1 MISIKG
7 HSLTCSDVHRVAYGE
22 TCTIDAQSLQR
33 MEENAQHTPSTVLE
47 SKRAWL
53 LGEESEQSTD
63 LKREFILGHCAGV
76 GPHFPHSYV
85 RAAMLARINVLAS
98 GYTGARPIAAE
109 KILELLN
116 NNHIPTVPSQGSVGA
131 AGDLA
136 PMAHIARIVCGYGET
151 PNWFVPLQPTAK
163 ECLSLING
171 VSMSAA
177 LGAIAIVRA
186 EKVLH
191 AAVIAAAMTMEAIYA
206 QDQCIHEQALAL
218 RGHPECIII
227 GAQLRALLMGSQR
240 VCSSRRP
247 DAFSIR
253 CGPSVMGSTA
263 LAISHT
269 KEIIERELNGCSD
282 NPLLIDGSWIEAGH
296 FHGTQIALALDHL
309 KIALTQLATLSERR
323 TFRITHE
330 KLSKELPSFLV
341 EGTGLNSGFMLAQ
354 YTAAALAS
362 ECKGLAMPASI
373 DTIPTVQH
381 HEDHVSMAPI
391 AARHTLDLLECL
403 ADIIAIELLLAAQ
416 ALDLRMQSDKLPL
429 PEPLMAVYCTIRS
442 HAAFWKDDQVLY
454 PDLKALGSLVREG
467 FDTDKTWVNKAW

>member
-1 MISIKG
+1 MIVING
-7 HSLTCSDVHRVAYGE
+7 HNLNCADVHRIAYGE
-22 TCTIDAQSLQR
+22 TCTIDRDSMVR
-33 MEENAQHTPSTVLE
+33 MEENAQHSPSKVLE
-47 SKRAWL
+47 TKRAWL
-53 LGEESEQSTD
+53 LGEEGDQSTD

-76 GPHFPHSYV
+76 GPELPKSYV
-85 RAAMLARINVLAS
+85 RAAMASRINVLAS
-98 GYTGARPIAAE
+98 GYTGSRPIAAQ
-109 KILELLN
+109 KLLELLN
-116 NNHIPTVPSQGSVGA
+116 KDHIPSVPSQGSVGA

-136 PMAHIARIVCGYGET
+136 PMAHIARVVCGYGNT
-151 PNWFVPLQPTAK
+151 PSWFAPLLPTAK

-186 EKVLH
+186 QKVLN
-191 AAVIAAAMTMEAIYA
+191 AAIIAAAMTMEAIYA

-218 RGHPECIII
+218 RGHPECMKV
-227 GAQLRALLMGSQR
+227 GEQLRFLLEGSER

-253 CGPSVMGSTA
+253 CGPSVMGSTL
-263 LAISHT
+263 LAITHS

-282 NPLLIDGSWIEAGH
+282 NPLLIDGNWIEAGH

-362 ECKGLAMPASI
+362 ECKGLAVPASI

-416 ALDLRMQSDKLPL
+416 ALDLRMQSDGLPL
-429 PEPLMAVYCTIRS
+429 PKTLATIHNKIRS
-442 HAAFWKDDQVLY
+442 HASFWKDDQVLY
-454 PDLKALGSLVREG
+454 PDLKALGALVRKGIEPSLSLW
-467 FDTDKTWVNKAW
+467 K

>member
-1 MISIKG
+1 MITIKG
-7 HSLTCSDVHRVAYGE
+7 KGLSCLDIHHVAHGAY
-22 TCTIDAQSLQR
+22 CTIDPDTLTK
-33 MEENAQHTPSTVLE
+33 MEENSFHNPSAVLE
-47 SKRAWL
+47 TKRAWL
-53 LGEESEQSTD
+53 LGGEKSQSSD

-76 GPHFPHSYV
+76 GSLFPPIYV
-85 RAAMLARINVLAS
+85 RAAMISRINVLAS
-98 GYTGARPIAAE
+98 GHTGSRPIAAQ

-116 NNHIPTVPSQGSVGA
+116 RNHIPKVPSQGSVGA

-136 PMAHIARIVCGYGET
+136 PMAHIARIVCGYGPPLEGFT
-151 PNWFVPLQPTAK
+151 PLSPTAK

-171 VSMSAA
+171 VSLSAA

-186 EKVLH
+186 QRVLD

-206 QDQCIHEQALAL
+206 QDQCLNEKALSL
-218 RGHPECIII
+218 RGHPECMRI
-227 GAQLRALLMGSQR
+227 GADLRTLLAGSQR
-240 VCSSRRP
+240 VHSDRRP

-253 CGPSVMGSTA
+253 CGPSVMGSTL
-263 LAISHT
+263 LAVEHT
-269 KEIIERELNGCSD
+269 RKILEQELNGCSD

-323 TFRITHE
+323 TFRLTHE
-330 KLSKELPSFLV
+330 KLSKDLPSFLV

-362 ECKGLAMPASI
+362 ECKGLAMPASV

-391 AARHTLDLLECL
+391 SARHALDLLECL

-416 ALDLRMQSDKLPL
+416 ALDLRKQSDGLPL
-429 PEPLMAVYCTIRS
+429 PKPIAEIHDMIRS
-442 HAAFWKDDQVLY
+442 KVLFWSDDQVLH
-454 PDLKALGSLVREG
+454 PDLKALGELVRHG
-467 FDTDKTWVNKAW
+467 IKGSSSPW